1 MHQDEN
7 HTRRKGR
14 EEKGEKIGCRSC
26 SKSFARKR
34 KPREGAPK
42 KRHHRKGDVFFCT
55 RTRTTPAEK
64 AGKRKGKKSGVV
76 RAQRALRESASPVKV
91 HQKRHHRKGGFFCT
105 RTRTTRAEREEKKR
119 RRSNRALFVRGQRP
133 TPCRGGPIGVSAK
146 TVYLHHTVTS
156 RTLG

>member
-42 KRHHRKGDVFFCT
+42 KTSPKRWVFLHQDENHARRKG
-55 RTRTTPAEK
+55 RKKEEEK
-64 AGKRKGKKSGVV
+64 QSRVV
-76 RAQRALRESASPVKV
+76 RARAAPDALPRGPHRGFGKNCLSPPYRNKSNTWVKDNPD
-91 HQKRHHRKGGFFCT
+91 
-105 RTRTTRAEREEKKR
+105 EKYR
-119 RRSNRALFVRGQRP
+119 QD
-133 TPCRGGPIGVSAK
+133 
-146 TVYLHHTVTS
+146 
-156 RTLG
+156 